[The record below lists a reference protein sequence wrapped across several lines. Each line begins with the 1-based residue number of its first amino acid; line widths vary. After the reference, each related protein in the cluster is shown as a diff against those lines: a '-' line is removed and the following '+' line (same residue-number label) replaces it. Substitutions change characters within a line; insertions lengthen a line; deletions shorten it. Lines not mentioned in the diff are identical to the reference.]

1 MILEMAMESLFVIV
15 DVFFVAKV
23 GTEAI
28 ATVGLTESVL
38 TLVYSIAIGLSMGAS
53 ALVSRRIG
61 EQNIDEASK
70 TVGQVVLLSVVLA
83 LLLGVPGFLLAE
95 QVLQLMG
102 GDARLIANGAGF
114 TRLIF
119 ASAPAIILLHTLSGC
134 LRGAGSASI
143 AMRSLWLANGINII
157 LCPVFIFGL
166 GSFPALGVLGSAVAT
181 TTGRSMGV
189 LYQLYALTR
198 QGNILRLKLAG
209 LVPDLGI
216 IRRLIK
222 VAAGGTGQFLI
233 GSASWVFLT
242 RILAT
247 FGSDVVAGYTIAI
260 RIVMFTLMPSW
271 GMANAAATLV
281 GQNLGAGQPERAET
295 SAWRAA
301 FCNVIFLTLIGLLFY
316 NQAAPLVGFFDHS
329 APVVAVAVACLRVF
343 CLGYVS
349 FGFGMVISQALNGAG
364 DTRTPTL
371 INLVCFWAVEIP
383 LAYLLATSAG
393 WGPAGVYWAVAISES
408 LLALGSIW
416 IFRQGR
422 WKTLGV

>member
-1 MILEMAMESLFVIV
+1 MESLFVVV

-38 TLVYSIAIGLSMGAS
+38 TLVYAMAIGLSTAAT

-61 EQNIDEASK
+61 ENSPRDAGH
-70 TVGQVVLLSVVLA
+70 TVGQVILVSLVLA
-83 LLLGVPGFLLAE
+83 VALGVPGFLLAE
-95 QVLQLMG
+95 DVLRVMG
-102 GDARLIANGAGF
+102 GDERLIANGASF

-134 LRGAGSASI
+134 LRGAGEASL
-143 AMRSLWLANGINII
+143 AMRSLWIANGINIV
-157 LCPVFIFGL
+157 LCPVFIFGW
-166 GSFPALGVLGSAVAT
+166 GPFPELGVLGSAVAT
-181 TTGRSMGV
+181 TIGRSSGV

-198 QGNILRLKLAG
+198 PKNTVRILQSDFI
-209 LVPDLGI
+209 PDGGI
-216 IRRLIK
+216 IRRLVN

-242 RILAT
+242 RILST

-260 RIVMFTLMPSW
+260 RIVMFTLMPAW

-281 GQNLGAGQPERAET
+281 GQNLGAGQPDRAET

-301 FCNVIFLTLIGLLFY
+301 FCNVLFLTVVGLVFYSRATQIVGLF
-316 NQAAPLVGFFDHS
+316 NNDKA
-329 APVVAVAVACLRVF
+329 VVQIAIASLQVF
-343 CLGYVS
+343 CVGYFA

-371 INLVCFWAVEIP
+371 INLICFWAVEIP
-383 LAYLLATSAG
+383 LAYVLAKSAG
-393 WGPAGVYWAVAISES
+393 WGPSGVYWSVAISEA
-408 LLALGSIW
+408 LLAVLSVW
-416 IFRQGR
+416 AFRRGH
-422 WKTLGV
+422 WKTIGV